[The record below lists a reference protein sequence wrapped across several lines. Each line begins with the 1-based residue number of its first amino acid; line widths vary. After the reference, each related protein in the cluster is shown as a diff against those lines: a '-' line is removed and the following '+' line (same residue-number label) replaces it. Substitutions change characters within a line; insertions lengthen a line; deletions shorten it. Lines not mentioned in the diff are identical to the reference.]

1 MSSPPLTP
9 EKTYFFEKYQF
20 LVRFSVIS
28 KSRFFRG
35 LRGSHGFHHTRST
48 IYSTIALWLT
58 KGFQYSGQDKST
70 I

>member
-1 MSSPPLTP
+1 MIPPPLTP

-35 LRGSHGFHHTRST
+35 LRGSHGFQKIWCGNVVEFVKKRKMSFLKFGVKT
-48 IYSTIALWLT
+48 Y
-58 KGFQYSGQDKST
+58 
-70 I
+70 